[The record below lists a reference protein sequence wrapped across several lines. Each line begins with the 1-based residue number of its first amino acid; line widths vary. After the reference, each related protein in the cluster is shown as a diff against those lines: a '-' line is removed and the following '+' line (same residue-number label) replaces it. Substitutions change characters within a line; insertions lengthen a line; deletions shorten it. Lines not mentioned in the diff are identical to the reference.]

1 MLKLNCPGRARPN
14 VFRDRR
20 GVVAMWVAVT
30 TPVVAMGLGLG
41 VDVTEWVIANQQ
53 LQRAADAAATAGSI
67 KYGLL
72 ASNAQQ
78 AAGFAAD
85 VAEANGVSGTA
96 TRTWTAGSKTLVANN
111 ITVVVGSAVT
121 SGDNSSVA
129 VTVRRVVAPTFSK
142 VFTANSKTITAT
154 STADS
159 IGGGTV
165 NSYQQPCLFG
175 LGQQGPGSPQIS
187 FTGGV
192 SVTLTGCAIQSN
204 EKLWVDGGSTVN
216 VGTVYANTAVS
227 VTGGSHLNATTSLQ
241 NQGSAVADPYAGN
254 TSLNA
259 AIAQLANTAN
269 KPAANVG
276 FAGTILAAGIYPS
289 LTVSGGGTLTMLPG
303 LYVIKGN
310 ISFGGGGTIKGTG
323 VTIVSGGS
331 LGIDGGAVVT
341 LSAPTVATATLNAVP
356 AILFAS
362 NVNNTGTGNYTG
374 KIGGGATATLAGV
387 IYFPTSNFDLEGGAF
402 SGGGTSSCLEIIANA
417 ITVAGGA
424 TMTNTGCSAMGAARI
439 GPPGTITAGS
449 AKLLF

>member
-111 ITVVVGSAVT
+111 ITVVVASAVT

-129 VTVRRVVAPTFSK
+129 VTVRRVVAPTFSA

-165 NSYQQPCLFG
+165 NTYQQPCLFG
-175 LGQQGPGSPQIS
+175 MGQQGATSPQVS
-187 FTGGV
+187 FSGGV
-192 SVTLTGCAIQSN
+192 IVTLTGCAIQSN
-204 EKLWVDGGSTVN
+204 EMVTVTPGITIN
-216 VGTVYANTAVS
+216 AGTIYANTAISSTYAV
-227 VTGGSHLNATTSLQ
+227 LNATTLQ
-241 NQGSAVADPYAGN
+241 NQGTAIADPYAN
-254 TSLNA
+254 NASLTA
-259 AIAQLANTAN
+259 AFAQLASTAN
-269 KPAANVG
+269 KSAVNATA
-276 FAGTILAAGIYPS
+276 AGTTLVAGIYPS
-289 LTVSGGGTLTMLPG
+289 LNVAGVGVVTLSPG
-303 LYVIKGN
+303 LYVIKGP
-310 ISFGGGGTIKGTG
+310 IQIGASGTVTGTG
-323 VTIVSGGS
+323 VTIVNNGT
-331 LGIDGGAVVT
+331 LGINGAAKVTLTAPTLASATLGAVPGV
-341 LSAPTVATATLNAVP
+341 
-356 AILFAS
+356 LFAN
-362 NVNNTGTGNYTG
+362 NVNNTTSSTMTGLITA
-374 KIGGGATATLAGV
+374 GGTATLGGV
-387 IYFPTSNFDLEGGAF
+387 IYFPKSNFGISGGAF
-402 SGGGTSSCLEIIANA
+402 SGGGTSNCLEIIANA
-417 ITVAGGA
+417 ISITAGA
-424 TMTNTGCSAMGAARI
+424 TMTNSGCSAMGAATV
-439 GPPGTITAGS
+439 GSGGTATAGS